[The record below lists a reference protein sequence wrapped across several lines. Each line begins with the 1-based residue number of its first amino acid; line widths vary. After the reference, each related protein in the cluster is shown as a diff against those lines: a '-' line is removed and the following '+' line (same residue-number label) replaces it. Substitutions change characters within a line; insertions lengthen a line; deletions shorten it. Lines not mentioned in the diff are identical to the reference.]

1 MESRSEDGPQ
11 EEMEKWGPQEFR
23 RTCDPGSA
31 PRENGE
37 VPFLMGKLLGS
48 PWFITASNCWTL
60 TVNLELKSDERG
72 CKPTFF
78 TGMSHFVHVVDQ
90 FEGKR
95 GNVVKETVLYVPGAL
110 GILGGRLSAGGN
122 GSVLQLFLSLKQG
135 NGVLTRLQHGTSFP
149 CHLMS
154 RWRTCPESY
163 LTLYFC
169 TLRQWFCA
177 SNMWMSHSHFVR
189 LNRQVS
195 VDDLCGLFP
204 VK

>member
-1 MESRSEDGPQ
+1 MKG
-11 EEMEKWGPQEFR
+11 
-23 RTCDPGSA
+23 
-31 PRENGE
+31 
-37 VPFLMGKLLGS
+37 V
-48 PWFITASNCWTL
+48 
-60 TVNLELKSDERG
+60 

-135 NGVLTRLQHGTSFP
+135 NGVKRQKMHLLTRLQHGTSFP

-154 RWRTCPESY
+154 R
-163 LTLYFC
+163 
-169 TLRQWFCA
+169 
-177 SNMWMSHSHFVR
+177 
-189 LNRQVS
+189 
-195 VDDLCGLFP
+195 
-204 VK
+204 